1 MELGTLEKVL
11 RPIQRKLRLL
21 ATRGVVKLV
30 NPATLLQELQIA
42 ALGDEVL
49 DRIEHW
55 EPYGYTSRPLAGAEA
70 LLLSLGAD
78 RDHTVAVNVADR
90 RFRLKGLLSGE
101 VALYTDEGD
110 VIHFKRGN
118 ELLID
123 TMGTLVA
130 NAGTSATVTSPL
142 VNVTASTKCTID
154 SPLTEVTTDL
164 QVGGDLAVGGN
175 QTVTG
180 TLAATG
186 AISSAASVG
195 DPTGTMAD
203 MRTTYNGHTHK
214 ENDVGGQTDA
224 ALQQM

>member
-1 MELGTLEKVL
+1 MLEKVL
-11 RPIQRKLRLL
+11 RPIQRKLRML

-42 ALGDEVL
+42 ALGEEVL

-90 RFRLKGLLSGE
+90 RFRLKNLTAGE

-118 ELLID
+118 QILID

-130 NAGTSATVTSPL
+130 NAGTSITATSPL
-142 VNVTASTKCTID
+142 VNVVASTKVTFDTPLVQCTHD
-154 SPLTEVTTDL
+154 LDVVGNVTA
-164 QVGGDLAVGGN
+164 GG
-175 QTVTG
+175 TG
-180 TLAATG
+180 VFTG
-186 AISSAASVG
+186 ALSSATSVA
-195 DPTGTMAD
+195 DPNSTMGD

-224 ALQQM
+224 TLQQM